1 MPMARRNLA
10 VSGPVDAGSGSEESL
25 IARLKVGDG
34 DAAREFFDLYAA
46 RINRFIASSLG
57 GDPRDA
63 EDLLQETFIALAE
76 ALPYFRGD
84 SSLFTFVCAIAHRKV
99 QSFIR
104 RNARRARIALAAPL
118 DPERDAPDAS
128 PHERRAVAEAMAH
141 LEADHREVLMLK
153 YVEDM
158 SVNEIARVM
167 QLSQHAVESRLAR
180 ARRALR
186 AILEAAL

>member
-1 MPMARRNLA
+1 MTRRNLA
-10 VSGPVDAGSGSEESL
+10 ASAPPDAGGGSEESL
-25 IARLKVGDG
+25 IARLKAGNG

-46 RINRFIASSLG
+46 RIGRFIANSLG

-84 SSLFTFVCAIAHRKV
+84 SSLFTFACAIAHRKV

-104 RNARRARIALAAPL
+104 RNARRARLALTAPL
-118 DPERDAPDAS
+118 DPEGEAPGAS
-128 PHERRAVAEAMAH
+128 PQERRAVAEAMAQ
-141 LEADHREVLMLK
+141 LQPDHREALMLK
-153 YVEDM
+153 YVEEM
-158 SVNEIARVM
+158 SVNDIARVM
-167 QLSQHAVESRLAR
+167 QLSEHAVESRLAR

-186 AILEAAL
+186 AILEASR